1 MIECAYVLEDY
12 PALEQFILQL
22 PSGSGMWLASI
33 THTYIYMFI
42 ASDAYFVFYRPFSD
56 LLSDV
61 GDKLMSVGLCSE
73 AVRAFLKGQNV
84 KSAIDCCV
92 LLNQV

>member
-1 MIECAYVLEDY
+1 MSGFSFTYRHIYVHRIRRL
-12 PALEQFILQL
+12 IC
-22 PSGSGMWLASI
+22 
-33 THTYIYMFI
+33 
-42 ASDAYFVFYRPFSD
+42 FYRPFSD

-61 GDKLMSVGLCSE
+61 GEKLMSVGLCSE

-92 LLNQV
+92 LLNQVPCNIWTKDAHC